1 MPLGP
6 LVTPEALRVALAALR
21 LLDARPGPD
30 AYAAGHL
37 DGAVHADL
45 DSQLSAAA
53 EPGFD
58 PAHGGRHPLPDPAR
72 WAAQL
77 GAWGIGPDTKVV
89 VYDAAAGANAAA
101 RLWWM
106 LRAFGHEE
114 VAVLDGGFD
123 AARAAGVPVTQAPAQ
138 IRARAPYPQQHGW
151 LLPVAD
157 LPTVEQRLKD
167 PAWKVLDVR
176 ARERWRGEVEPFD
189 PIPGRMP
196 GTINVPYTENL
207 VAGGRFRPADELR
220 SVYEA
225 ALGGTRPE
233 NLVVHCGSGV
243 TACHT
248 LLALELAGLRG
259 ASLYVGSYGEWCR
272 SGRPIGKG

>member
-1 MPLGP
+1 MPIGP
-6 LVTPEALRVALAALR
+6 LVTPEALRVALDAVR
-21 LLDARPGPD
+21 LLDARPGRD

-45 DSQLSAAA
+45 DPQLSAAA

-106 LRAFGHEE
+106 LRAFGHED

-138 IRARAPYPQQHGW
+138 VRARAPYPQRSW
-151 LLPVAD
+151 LLPVAA
-157 LPTVEQRLKD
+157 LEMVAQRLKD
-167 PAWKVLDVR
+167 PTWKVLDVR

-189 PIPGRMP
+189 PIPGRIP

-207 VAGGRFRPADELR
+207 GPGGRFRPADELR
-220 SVYEA
+220 RLYEA
-225 ALGGTRPE
+225 ALGGTAPE

-248 LLALELAGLRG
+248 LLALEVAGLRG

-272 SGRPIGKG
+272 SGRPIGTG